1 MPFIE
6 FISSINMSK
15 SVLFFTFITSSISVS
30 FSLSILFNDSIIT
43 FLIEDIEKI
52 EPMTHPFDLYLAKL
66 DKDEAVSSID
76 KKIALRNSDMSNN
89 DAIVVP
95 RVVGEYE

>member
-1 MPFIE
+1 
-6 FISSINMSK
+6 MSK
-15 SVLFFTFITSSISVS
+15 FTKELVNKYADDLLIGLTNEENKIVLEEFE
-30 FSLSILFNDSIIT
+30 IIEENMN
-43 FLIEDIEKI
+43 LINEIEDIEKI

-95 RVVGEYE
+95 RVVG